1 MNGNSLKRITLYC
14 MAGIALLLVVWAIFG
29 SHGHGED
36 LMAATAPEQPEAVQ
50 PEPRPE
56 PEATQ
61 PEPEASQPEPEAS
74 QAASQP
80 TALARPVTASAETV
94 TSPEEETTPAPNK
107 NELTSLLA
115 LLDPSDTIRSRNPYE
130 QHFDSMPPG
139 GIKLRINPLGMTLRR
154 AFNDS
159 NYLHIATAEKIG
171 IKPVNS
177 LRNAWE
183 GGRKL
188 QRLESC
194 EAFYLDNLTHSLPYL
209 VPKAHKLLTDI
220 GLAFRDSLR
229 QRGGGDYRVKVTSV
243 LRTPRLVKRL
253 RRRNR
258 NAVDTSAHLYGT
270 TFDISY
276 AKFIC
281 DSTRTPRTQ
290 EDLKNLLGEV
300 VDQMRRQGRCYVKYE
315 YKQACFHITA
325 R

>member
-14 MAGIALLLVVWAIFG
+14 MAGIALLLVIWAIFG

-36 LMAATAPEQPEAVQ
+36 LMAATAPAN
-50 PEPRPE
+50 
-56 PEATQ
+56 
-61 PEPEASQPEPEAS
+61 
-74 QAASQP
+74 QP
-80 TALARPVTASAETV
+80 TAPAGPVTASAEAV
-94 TSPEEETTPAPNK
+94 TSPEAAAAEEETAPSK
-107 NELTSLLA
+107 EELTSLLA
-115 LLDPSDTIRSRNPYE
+115 LLDPSDTIRARNPYE

>member
-36 LMAATAPEQPEAVQ
+36 LMAATAPEQPETVQ
-50 PEPRPE
+50 PEPQPEPKPE
-56 PEATQ
+56 PEATH
-61 PEPEASQPEPEAS
+61 PDSQPTLPD
-74 QAASQP
+74 SQP
-80 TALARPVTASAETV
+80 TAPASPVTASSEAV
-94 TSPEEETTPAPNK
+94 TSPEEEEEEEETAPSK

-115 LLDPSDTIRSRNPYE
+115 LLDPSDTIRARNPYE

-159 NYLHIATAEKIG
+159 NYLHIAAAEKIG
-171 IKPVNS
+171 IKPVTS

-258 NAVDTSAHLYGT
+258 NAVDTSAHLFGT

>member
-1 MNGNSLKRITLYC
+1 MG
-14 MAGIALLLVVWAIFG
+14 GIAVCLLLWTVIG
-29 SHGHGED
+29 NKGHRHN
-36 LMAATAPEQPEAVQ
+36 LMALS
-50 PEPRPE
+50 
-56 PEATQ
+56 TQ
-61 PEPEASQPEPEAS
+61 PAAEAQTEPAASSQQSQEAPKSQPPQS
-74 QAASQP
+74 QEI
-80 TALARPVTASAETV
+80 L
-94 TSPEEETTPAPNK
+94 
-107 NELTSLLA
+107 SLLA
-115 LLDPSDTIRSRNPYE
+115 LLDPSDTLSSRNPYV

-139 GIKLRINPLGMTLRR
+139 GIKLRINPLGTTLRR

-159 NYLHIATAEKIG
+159 NYLHIASAEKVG
-171 IKPVNS
+171 IKPVRT
-177 LRNAWE
+177 LRDAWE
-183 GGRKL
+183 GGSKL
-188 QRLESC
+188 QRLKSC

-220 GLAFRDSLR
+220 GMAFRDSLR
-229 QRGGGDYRVKVTSV
+229 QRGGGDYRIKVTSV

-281 DSTRTPRTQ
+281 DSTRIPRTQ

-300 VDQMRRQGRCYVKYE
+300 VDRMRRDGRCYVKYE